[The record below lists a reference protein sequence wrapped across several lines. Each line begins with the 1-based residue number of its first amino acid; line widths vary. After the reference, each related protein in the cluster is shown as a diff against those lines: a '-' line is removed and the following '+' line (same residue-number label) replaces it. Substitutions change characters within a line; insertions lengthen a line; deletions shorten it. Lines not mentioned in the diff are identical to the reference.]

1 MNCPL
6 CCYQESNCHNCHK
19 TYQTPRLKKF
29 LIGDVSFLSQAR
41 SDRPPI
47 FVRVLNYVEQVH
59 LQNGLKENLR
69 AMWLK
74 FGVAPDGE
82 LTGIDEVG
90 RGKTNLACLY
100 CGGSLTAKKGSV
112 KEHHFAHTEETCKP
126 VSQRIKTKAFP
137 ALPLY
142 DNFNIQLKG
151 EELEQLKV
159 LWKEY
164 GARDYPIPKDLVS
177 FRWEL
182 KGLLESEGSRTYQF
196 TDLGKIPVGAL
207 PLALF
212 NQVQEPLL
220 LSELVKLEQSTAVA
234 EAAGLSC
241 LEERRADLLIYRA
254 QLRRILI
261 NLLYFL
267 EVKADGNTFYKIG
280 ITTRSIE
287 ERIAEVQRDVRAHYS
302 DVAVNLLGLWE
313 RRGNVELYFKHRYKA
328 FNYRIGKL
336 TEYFAFPNVKA
347 VLQDLCEM
355 KPKMLSDVE
364 LDAIGGGSKRM

>member
-1 MNCPL
+1 
-6 CCYQESNCHNCHK
+6 
-19 TYQTPRLKKF
+19 
-29 LIGDVSFLSQAR
+29 
-41 SDRPPI
+41 
-47 FVRVLNYVEQVH
+47 
-59 LQNGLKENLR
+59 
-69 AMWLK
+69 MWLK

-112 KEHHFAHTEETCKP
+112 KEHHFAHTGETCKP

-137 ALPLY
+137 SLPLY
-142 DNFNIQLKG
+142 DNFTIQLKG

-164 GARDYPIPKDLVS
+164 GARDYAIPRDLVS

-182 KGLLESEGSRTYQF
+182 KELLESVGDRTYQF
-196 TDLGKIPVGAL
+196 TNLGKIPVGAL

-212 NQVQEPLL
+212 NKVQEPLL
-220 LSELVKLEQSTAVA
+220 VSELVKLEQSTAVA

-241 LEERRADLLIYRA
+241 LDERRADLLIYRA
-254 QLRRILI
+254 QLRRILV
-261 NLLYFL
+261 NSLYFL
-267 EVKADGNTFYKIG
+267 EVKANGNCFYKIG
-280 ITTRSIE
+280 VTTRSID

-302 DVAVNLLGLWE
+302 DVAINLLGLWE
-313 RRGNVELYFKHRYKA
+313 HRGNVELYFKHRYKA

-336 TEYFAFPNVKA
+336 TEYFAFTNVKVVLNDLYGMELKVLSA
-347 VLQDLCEM
+347 VE
-355 KPKMLSDVE
+355 V
-364 LDAIGGGSKRM
+364 DAIA

>member
-1 MNCPL
+1 
-6 CCYQESNCHNCHK
+6 
-19 TYQTPRLKKF
+19 
-29 LIGDVSFLSQAR
+29 
-41 SDRPPI
+41 
-47 FVRVLNYVEQVH
+47 
-59 LQNGLKENLR
+59 
-69 AMWLK
+69 MWLK
-74 FGVAPDGE
+74 FGVAPDGN
-82 LTGIDEVG
+82 LASIDEVV

-112 KEHHFAHTEETCKP
+112 KEHHFAHTGETCKP

-137 ALPLY
+137 SLPLY

-164 GARDYPIPKDLVS
+164 GAQDYVIPKDLVN

-182 KGLLESEGSRTYQF
+182 KGLLEPEGDSSYQF
-196 TDLGKIPVGAL
+196 TNLGKIPVGAL

-220 LSELVKLEQSTAVA
+220 LDQLASLEGSVEIA

-241 LEERRADLLIYRA
+241 LDERRADLLIYRA
-254 QLRRILI
+254 QLRRILV
-261 NLLYFL
+261 NSLYFL
-267 EVKADGNTFYKIG
+267 EVKADGNIFYKIG
-280 ITTRSIE
+280 VTTRSIE

-302 DVAVNLLGLWE
+302 NVAVSLLGLWE
-313 RRGNVELYFKHRYKA
+313 HRGNVELYFKHRYQP

-336 TEYFAFPNVKA
+336 TEYFQFPNVKV
-347 VLQDLCEM
+347 VL
-355 KPKMLSDVE
+355 
-364 LDAIGGGSKRM
+364 

>member
-1 MNCPL
+1 
-6 CCYQESNCHNCHK
+6 
-19 TYQTPRLKKF
+19 
-29 LIGDVSFLSQAR
+29 
-41 SDRPPI
+41 
-47 FVRVLNYVEQVH
+47 
-59 LQNGLKENLR
+59 
-69 AMWLK
+69 MWLK
-74 FGVAPDGE
+74 FGVAPSGE
-82 LTGIDEVG
+82 LTSIDEVS
-90 RGKTNLACLY
+90 RGKTQLTCLY
-100 CGGSLTAKKGSV
+100 CGGGLTAKKGKV

-142 DNFNIQLKG
+142 DNFTIQLKG

-164 GARDYPIPKDLVS
+164 GAQDYAIPKDLVS
-177 FRWEL
+177 FRWQL
-182 KGLLESEGSRTYQF
+182 KGLVESSGDRCYQF

-220 LSELVKLEQSTAVA
+220 LSELASLEGSVEIA

-241 LEERRADLLIYRA
+241 LDERRADLLIYRS
-254 QLRRILI
+254 QLRRILV
-261 NLLYFL
+261 NSLYFL
-267 EVKADGNTFYKIG
+267 EVKADGHSFYKIG

-302 DVAVNLLGLWE
+302 DVVVNLLGLWE
-313 RRGNVELYFKHRYKA
+313 HRGNVELYFKHRYKA

-336 TEYFAFPNVKA
+336 TEYFQFPNVKA
-347 VLQDLCEM
+347 VLNDLYGME
-355 KPKMLSDVE
+355 PKVLSATE
-364 LDAIGGGSKRM
+364 SDAIALFTAR